1 MPTMCEILILA
12 RSSELLS
19 PTLTWSLGGVGQFV
33 KLEVTLHGHV
43 ARKVTE
49 LHLNQFLGVDRA
61 MPVPA
66 TQYQY

>member
-43 ARKVTE
+43 AREVTE
-49 LHLNQFLGVDRA
+49 LHLDQFLGVDGA
-61 MPVPA
+61 MPVPGEHR
-66 TQYQY
+66 